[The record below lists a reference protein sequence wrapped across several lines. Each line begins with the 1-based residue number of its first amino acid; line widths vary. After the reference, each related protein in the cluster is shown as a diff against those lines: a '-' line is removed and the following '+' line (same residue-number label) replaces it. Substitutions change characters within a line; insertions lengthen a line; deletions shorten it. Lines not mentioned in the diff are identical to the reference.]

1 LQNLLLYAAA
11 HLNLSL
17 DAKQIAENFF
27 AILNEVLGNFDAT
40 DIHGDDA
47 VLDFKNDKLAS
58 DFCRLAAVIAYIAYT
73 WRISRYAVRLRP
85 RTARA

>member
-1 LQNLLLYAAA
+1 MPLV

-27 AILNEVLGNFDAT
+27 AILNEALGNFNAA

-58 DFCRLAAVIAYIAYT
+58 DFHSLTAIIAHVAYT

>member
-1 LQNLLLYAAA
+1 MPLA

-27 AILNEVLGNFDAT
+27 TILNEALGNFDAS

-58 DFCRLAAVIAYIAYT
+58 YFHCFAAVIAYVAIALG
-73 WRISRYAVRLRP
+73 V
-85 RTARA
+85 

>member
-1 LQNLLLYAAA
+1 MPLA

-27 AILNEVLGNFDAT
+27 AILHEALGNFDSA

-47 VLDFKNDKLAS
+47 ILDFKNDKLAS
-58 DFCRLAAVIAYIAYT
+58 YFHCLASVIAYV
-73 WRISRYAVRLRP
+73 AVALGV
-85 RTARA
+85 